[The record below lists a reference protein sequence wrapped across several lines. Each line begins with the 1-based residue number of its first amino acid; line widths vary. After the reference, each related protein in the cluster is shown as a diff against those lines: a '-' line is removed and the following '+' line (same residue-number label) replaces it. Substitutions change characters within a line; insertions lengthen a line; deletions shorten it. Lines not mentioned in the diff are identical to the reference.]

1 LYLQKVNSE
10 LEIERYAGHE
20 RKNYKE
26 EKPCVGF
33 VCKEVW
39 VSEDVLPLHREQRW
53 LNAMLGKKK
62 E

>member
-1 LYLQKVNSE
+1 

-20 RKNYKE
+20 RKNKNE
-26 EKPCVGF
+26 AAHGVGF